1 MAYTYLLDLYKELNA
16 RLNGIDDVLRDGQ
29 PLTPNRRQHLIGRRD
44 SLESMRRFLVEQFD
58 HKLPRR
64 LQGQSKRT
72 H

>member
-1 MAYTYLLDLYKELNA
+1 MAYNYLLDLYKELNA
-16 RLNGIDDVLRDGQ
+16 RLNGVDDVLRDGQ
-29 PLTPNRRQHLIGRRD
+29 PLSPNRRQHLLGRRD
-44 SLESMRRFLVEQFD
+44 SLESIRRFLEEQFD

>member
-1 MAYTYLLDLYKELNA
+1 MAYTYLLDLYKELNT
-16 RLNGIDDVLRDGQ
+16 RLNGIDDVLRDGK
-29 PLTPNRRQHLIGRRD
+29 PLSPNRRQHLLGRRD
-44 SLESMRRFLVEQFD
+44 SLESIRRFLEEQFD

>member
-29 PLTPNRRQHLIGRRD
+29 PLSPSRRQHLLGRRD
-44 SLESMRRFLVEQFD
+44 SLESIRRFLEEQFD